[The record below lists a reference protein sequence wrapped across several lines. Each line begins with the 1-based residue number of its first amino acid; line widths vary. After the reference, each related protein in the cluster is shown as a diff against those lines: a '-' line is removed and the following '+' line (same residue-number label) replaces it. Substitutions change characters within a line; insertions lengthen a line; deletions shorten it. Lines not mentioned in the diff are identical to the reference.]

1 MITGNK
7 GEWSEIYVLLK
18 LLAEGKLYAAD
29 EELNRIEDTYFP
41 IIKIIRQES
50 KEHINEYKT
59 GEKVKIY
66 VDGVEKI
73 SMDALVFDDEAEHLL
88 GELMSSKKKS
98 AFEVERTEHF
108 MNSIECYKVS
118 APSTHKA
125 DILMQIHDT
134 NTGIMPEVGFSI
146 KSELGNPPTLLNAG
160 KTTNFTYE
168 IISHRDGIVSD
179 TNSIYRV
186 VNGKDHVD
194 VKKRIANLIK
204 DNGSLEYYDMDN
216 EVFKNNLIL
225 IDSCMDNIIA
235 QTLLYFYRDGITNC
249 KDMVKRLEEENPLK
263 YGNINAYAYKFKKF
277 LASVALG
284 MKPAT
289 EWNGIDEAN
298 GGYIIVT
305 KEGDVVAYHIYNRNC
320 FEEYLLNNT
329 KYETASTSRHGFGEA
344 YTEGYKQFI
353 KLNLQIRF
361 IK

>member
-1 MITGNK
+1 
-7 GEWSEIYVLLK
+7 
-18 LLAEGKLYAAD
+18 
-29 EELNRIEDTYFP
+29 
-41 IIKIIRQES
+41 
-50 KEHINEYKT
+50 
-59 GEKVKIY
+59 
-66 VDGVEKI
+66 
-73 SMDALVFDDEAEHLL
+73 
-88 GELMSSKKKS
+88 
-98 AFEVERTEHF
+98 
-108 MNSIECYKVS
+108 
-118 APSTHKA
+118 
-125 DILMQIHDT
+125 
-134 NTGIMPEVGFSI
+134 MPEVGFSI
-146 KSELGNPPTLLNAG
+146 KSELGSAPTLLNAG

-168 IISHRDGIVSD
+168 IVSNRSNIVSD
-179 TNSIYRV
+179 VNSIYKR
-186 VNGKDHVD
+186 NHID
-194 VKKRIANLIK
+194 VKGRIANIIE
-204 DNGSLEYYDMDN
+204 DNDALEYYDMDN
-216 EVFKNNLIL
+216 AVFKNNLIL
-225 IDSCMDNIIA
+225 IDSCMDSIIA
-235 QTLLYFYRDGITNC
+235 ETLLYFYRDGITNC

-289 EWNGIDEAN
+289 EWDGMDEAN